1 MWRHIGTLKNPS
13 PMKSLFFTLLI
24 LGGAFLAY
32 DYFVAEPGTKIVF
45 KSLNPPPKPKV
56 VTAPPADDKP
66 AGPARAPA
74 PAPEPVKPVVTAPPP
89 PAPTTPEPP
98 KSTAPKF
105 DSIEMLTANW
115 LNIPATAFPREVRV
129 LQDVEFK
136 MSVGSSKVAAGA
148 KAYALGASQGIL
160 TLAPTATSPA
170 RAQAPIDATDLKPQL
185 TALYEN
191 WKVLRAKD
199 LLAIAATKRQQQADA
214 PAGSEAPSAGSVE
227 PGGKPVRASD
237 GTFPLLIASMK
248 SGQVTEITPSNIK
261 GWQEAQPVKVQGKDG
276 WGVKVNFDAKTVF
289 GPQPA
294 EAQAI
299 VLNGKVTGWYFTGSG
314 EEVP

>member
-1 MWRHIGTLKNPS
+1 
-13 PMKSLFFTLLI
+13 MKSLFFTILI

-45 KSLNPPPKPKV
+45 KSLNPPPKPKL
-56 VTAPPADDKP
+56 APPPASDEKP
-66 AGPARAPA
+66 VVSTTPA
-74 PAPEPVKPVVTAPPP
+74 PASEPAKPVVITAPPP
-89 PAPTTPEPP
+89 APSTPEPP
-98 KSTAPKF
+98 KSTTPKF
-105 DSIEMLTANW
+105 DSIEMLTGNW
-115 LNIPATAFPREVRV
+115 QKIPPTAFPREVKL

-148 KAYALGASQGIL
+148 KAYALGASQGAI
-160 TLAPTATSPA
+160 TLAPTSTSPA
-170 RAQAPIDATDLKPQL
+170 RGQVPIDGTDLKPQL
-185 TALYEN
+185 TALYEA
-191 WKVLRAKD
+191 WKVRRAED
-199 LLAIAATKRQQQADA
+199 LKAIAERKRQQASE
-214 PAGSEAPSAGSVE
+214 PAVAEAPSGSSVE
-227 PGGKPVRASD
+227 PGGKPARASD
-237 GTFPLLIASMK
+237 GTFPLLLASMK
-248 SGQVTEITPSNIK
+248 TGQVTEITPSNITS
-261 GWQEAQPVKVQGKDG
+261 WQDAQPVKVQGKDG